1 MPIQVGKMILYGI
14 LHAII
19 YIAGPLILF
28 EILSMMN
35 IMTFS
40 LSFKITI
47 IILGIIGTVFAMLS
61 HAYPKDTSANR
72 IIAFI
77 STIYSGIYLFYIF
90 GGFTPG
96 VQLGTYSISLPT
108 LQVFLGLQFFAWL
121 LLGSSGIRALQYL
134 IEAIELR
141 KGKEYNLRLKK
152 KFRVSKIFKFFGI
165 LASLAIF
172 GYLGSIAY
180 SATQLNFGI
189 HDTFGIG
196 YDDGGTP
203 PNLSDDSVNLTMTF
217 DVSNMGLYA
226 IYDVYI
232 DLEIYVQDST
242 NITLPIGAKVGESL
256 NNYYGT
262 FHSFT
267 VYPNQNIT
275 ADISNTYLIP
285 LLFNDA
291 TLRYQI
297 SFNTLYA
304 AILIDLNISINVPW
318 NHLIP

>member
-14 LHAII
+14 LHAVI

-35 IMTFS
+35 IMTFT

-47 IILGIIGTVFAMLS
+47 IILGIVGTVFAMLS

-72 IIAFI
+72 TIAFI

-108 LQVFLGLQFFAWL
+108 IQVLLGLQFFAWL

-141 KGKEYNLRLKK
+141 KGKEYNVRLKK

-196 YDDGGTP
+196 YDDAGTP
-203 PNLSDDSVNLTMTF
+203 SLSDDSVNLTMTF

-226 IYDVYI
+226 IYDVKI
-232 DLEIYVQDST
+232 DLKIYVQEST
-242 NITLPIGAKVGESL
+242 NVTLPVGAKIGESL
-256 NNYYGT
+256 ANSYGT

-267 VYPNQNIT
+267 TYPNQNIT
-275 ADISNTYLIP
+275 ADILNTYLVP
-285 LLFNDA
+285 LIFNDA
-291 TLRYQI
+291 TLRYEI

-318 NHLIP
+318 THLF

>member
-14 LHAII
+14 LHAVI

-35 IMTFS
+35 LMTFS

-47 IILGIIGTVFAMLS
+47 IILGIVGTVFSMLS

-108 LQVFLGLQFFAWL
+108 LQVLLGLQFFAWL

-152 KFRVSKIFKFFGI
+152 QFRLSKIFKFFGI

-189 HDTFGIG
+189 HDTFDIG
-196 YDDGGTP
+196 YDNAGTP
-203 PNLSDDSVNLTMTF
+203 NPADDSVNVTMTF

-232 DLEIYVQDST
+232 DLEIYVQEST
-242 NITLPIGAKVGESL
+242 NVTLPIGEKIGGSTG
-256 NNYYGT
+256 NYYGT
-262 FHSFT
+262 FHSFST
-267 VYPNQNIT
+267 YPNQNIT
-275 ADISNTYLIP
+275 ADISNTYIIP
-285 LLFNDA
+285 LIFNDA
-291 TLRYQI
+291 TLRYDI

-304 AILIDLNISINVPW
+304 AILIDLEISINVPW
-318 NHLIP
+318 THLI

>member
-14 LHAII
+14 LHAIL
-19 YIAGPLILF
+19 YIALPLILF
-28 EILSMMN
+28 EVISIYG

-40 LSFKITI
+40 QSFKIAI
-47 IILGIIGTVFAMLS
+47 ILLGIIGVIFSMLS

-77 STIYSGIYLFYIF
+77 STIYSGIYLFYLF

-141 KGKEYNLRLKK
+141 KGKEYNVRLKK

-165 LASLAIF
+165 LASLALF

-180 SATQLNFGI
+180 SATQLNFGF
-189 HDTFGIG
+189 HDTPVLA
-196 YDDGGTP
+196 YDPVDYDPINITI
-203 PNLSDDSVNLTMTF
+203 SF
-217 DVSNMGLYA
+217 DVSNMGFYA

-232 DLEIYVQDST
+232 DLNIYVQDST
-242 NITLPIGAKVGESL
+242 NVSLPIGAKIGESL

-262 FHSFT
+262 FHSSEI
-267 VYPNQNIT
+267 YPNQNIT
-275 ADISNTYLIP
+275 ANILNTYLIP
-285 LLFNDA
+285 LVFNDA
-291 TLRYQI
+291 TLRFVI

-304 AILIDLNISINVPW
+304 AISIDLNVSINDIPW
-318 NHLIP
+318 THLI

>member
-1 MPIQVGKMILYGI
+1 MSIQVTKMILYGI
-14 LHAII
+14 LYAVI
-19 YIAGPLILF
+19 YIAGPLILI
-28 EILSMMN
+28 EIISMMN

-40 LSFKITI
+40 LSFKISV
-47 IILGIIGTVFAMLS
+47 IILGIVGTVFAMLS

-72 IIAFI
+72 IIALI
-77 STIYSGIYLFYIF
+77 STVYSGIYLFYIF

-108 LQVFLGLQFFAWL
+108 LQVLLGLQFFAWL

-141 KGKEYNLRLKK
+141 KGKEYNLRFKK
-152 KFRVSKIFKFFGI
+152 KFRVSKIFKFLGI

-189 HDTFGIG
+189 HDTIGLG
-196 YDDGGTP
+196 YDDSGTP
-203 PNLSDDSVNLTMTF
+203 DLSDDSINLTISF
-217 DVSNMGLYA
+217 DVNNRGLYA
-226 IYDVYI
+226 IYDVKI
-232 DLEIYVQDST
+232 DLEIYVEDST
-242 NITLPIGAKVGESL
+242 NTSLPIGAKVGESL
-256 NNYYGT
+256 NNNYGT

-267 VYPNQNIT
+267 LYPNQNIT
-275 ADISNTYLIP
+275 ADISNTYIIP
-285 LLFNDA
+285 LIYNDA

-318 NHLIP
+318 THLI